1 MQERS
6 TQAGAARGVGGFV
19 RHPAT
24 HAILALGITQI
35 CAWGTSLYAL
45 GVLGKPIAADTGWS
59 QSLVFGGLTVG
70 LLVSSAVSP
79 YVGRLIDRR
88 GGQAVMSI
96 GSIVMAVGLVLLS
109 LVTAPYAYLA
119 VWALLGI
126 AMRMS
131 LYDAAFAALVQVTPS
146 RGRRAISYLTLFGGF
161 ASSVFWPIG
170 HALNAEYGWRSTL
183 LIFAAINLVVCLPL
197 HWLGLARRETAEHA
211 AQVQAE
217 AGAAGTAEP
226 PLEGTPRLVAMVL
239 FSLIVAAS
247 AVVFGA
253 LAVHLVPILEAAG
266 LAGAVAVG
274 IASLKGVA
282 QVAGRIWDLT
292 LARKWHPI
300 DVGRVSVAFIPLSFA
315 VLMLGGGNFAAALAF
330 TLLFG
335 ISNGLVTIMR
345 GAVPLALFGPK
356 GYGEVL
362 GILATPYLLLG
373 AVAPAA
379 FALIVERWGYSAGEA
394 VLLGAGALSLLS
406 MEIMARW
413 YRRRQRQTGSGPSG

>member
-1 MQERS
+1 MQER
-6 TQAGAARGVGGFV
+6 TTEARASQQRGGFV

-24 HAILALGITQI
+24 HAICALGITQI

-70 LLVSSAVSP
+70 LLMSGAVST
-79 YVGRLIDRR
+79 VIGRAIDRR
-88 GGQAVMSI
+88 GGRGIMSV
-96 GSIVMAVGLVLLS
+96 GSIVMAIGLVLLS
-109 LVTAPYAYLA
+109 LVTEPYGYLA

-170 HALNAEYGWRSTL
+170 HALNAEYGWRTTL
-183 LIFAAINLVVCLPL
+183 LIFAAINIVVCLPL
-197 HWLGLARRETAEHA
+197 HWLGLARRETAEQA
-211 AQVQAE
+211 ALVE
-217 AGAAGTAEP
+217 TGAGATGTSEP
-226 PLEGTPRLVAMVL
+226 PLEGVARRLAMAL

-253 LAVHLVPILEAAG
+253 LAVHLVPLLEAAG
-266 LAGAVAVG
+266 LAGAVAVT

-315 VLMLGGGNFAAALAF
+315 VLMLGGSSFAFALAF
-330 TLLFG
+330 TLVFG

-345 GAVPLALFGPK
+345 GAVPLALFGSK

-362 GILATPYLLLG
+362 GILATPYLLL
-373 AVAPAA
+373 AAIAPAA
-379 FALIVERWGYSAGEA
+379 FALIVERWGYGVGEA
-394 VLLGAGALSLLS
+394 VLLGAGLVSFLAMEAMAL
-406 MEIMARW
+406 W
-413 YRRRQRQTGSGPSG
+413 YRRRR